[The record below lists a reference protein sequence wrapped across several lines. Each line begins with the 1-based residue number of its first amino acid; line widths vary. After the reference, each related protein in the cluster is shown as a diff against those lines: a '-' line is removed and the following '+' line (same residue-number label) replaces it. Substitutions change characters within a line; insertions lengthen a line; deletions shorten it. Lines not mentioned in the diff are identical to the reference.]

1 MTMTPTVLA
10 TRDSGV
16 MEQHEHEPS
25 SAAKPRRRTTF
36 TAEKKK
42 VLLAEYD
49 AASAEERG
57 GRLGL
62 KRIHRSRCS
71 RLEKGDGLCVP
82 PQALE
87 LPCLGRVG
95 SGPARGSS

>member
-1 MTMTPTVLA
+1 MTMPPTVLA

-16 MEQHEHEPS
+16 MDRHEHEPS
-25 SAAKPRRRTTF
+25 SAAKPRRRTF
-36 TAEKKK
+36 TAEKKL

-87 LPCLGRVG
+87 LRCLGRVG